1 MSNCCCN
8 AKNDEY
14 PDDIAPCCGI
24 QGPRCI
30 CLPYD
35 DAWLITGLVLPIIAV
50 LIGWLWWAT
59 WLITIMG
66 MAIMQIL
73 WCCRNKKTGILSIV
87 ILSGLEALIQFGYA
101 IYILVKFPESTDCW
115 MFWGDH
121 YTSSNKW
128 VDDSCPEGLWAGM
141 TFVNSFLWFGSA
153 FCLWYFVWSGRHA
166 KWEKL
171 HKGSNGNSGNNG
183 SSNNHNNSAALE
195 LASTTGAR
203 TVQTEA
209 TTVVAMTVPTLPPP
223 KVLVDDN
230 AV

>member
-8 AKNDEY
+8 ANNDEY

-73 WCCRNKKTGILSIV
+73 WCCRNKKGGILSIV

-128 VDDSCPEGLWAGM
+128 AFDDCPEGLWAGI

-171 HKGSNGNSGNNG
+171 HKGSNGSSNG
-183 SSNNHNNSAALE
+183 ISNNHNNSAALE

-209 TTVVAMTVPTLPPP
+209 TTAVAMAVPALPPP